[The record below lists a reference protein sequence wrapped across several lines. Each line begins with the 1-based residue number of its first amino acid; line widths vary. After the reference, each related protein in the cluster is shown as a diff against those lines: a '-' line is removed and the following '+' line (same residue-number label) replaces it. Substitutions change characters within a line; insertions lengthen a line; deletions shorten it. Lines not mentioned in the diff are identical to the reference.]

1 MRRCMVIQTPTNKP
15 TTAVIVSV
23 QEFWNRKVERVKT
36 LYAYGAIT
44 EDKFIYEM
52 VNLGFTQKQITD
64 MYDDD
69 ED

>member
-1 MRRCMVIQTPTNKP
+1 MTTQTPTNKP
-15 TTAVIVSV
+15 TAVIVSV

-64 MYDDD
+64 MYDND

>member
-1 MRRCMVIQTPTNKP
+1 MVIQTPTNKP

-36 LYAYGAIT
+36 LYSYGAIT